1 MEIKDLNLEQN
12 LLTISM
18 TSNKPTLQ
26 VRRFVVFAQDGTR
39 TYDETF
45 HSGVNIIRGSN
56 SSGKSTIMNLLYFAL
71 GGDYS
76 AWTQAASMCRTVIV
90 EVLINGV
97 FLTLKRT
104 VSVSSLRP
112 MMIYYGNIDEALQ
125 NPEDGWKLYPYR
137 YTEYTFSFSRV
148 LFDILHY
155 PEVRSDAGDTN
166 ITMYQILRLM
176 FIDQESATDS
186 LFRYDIFDYPLT
198 REAVS
203 ELLLGI
209 YDNDLYNLR
218 LQEKELQNSKK
229 DKEAEYRGLKKL
241 YQQSADTIDIGKA
254 NRLIKEKE
262 DDLSQL
268 EIVITN
274 KANQTSYN
282 VPRKKGVDVVSMID
296 RLNLLKQDIN
306 ELKESI
312 QKTDADI
319 ADSKLFI
326 DSLNNKL
333 EQIEDSIL
341 TRQSLGE
348 LPLTHCP
355 QCLSPLQPTEQ
366 EGICS
371 LCHQPIDEDQSK
383 SYATRIQ
390 QEIRMQISES
400 TKIIEIK
407 EQRSQQYKNQLAG
420 KIAEAEQLQRDIN
433 LSTKN
438 SKPAGLEELEWL
450 YEQRGSL
457 KQEILYLKKQK
468 QIAERYAQ
476 LGEKI
481 AVKNKEL
488 ELINQKI
495 ELLVAQQSFNQR
507 KAIEE
512 IQGFAT
518 YILRKDLPRQAE
530 FINARPLEIDINFK
544 ANSMALNGQFNYSAS
559 SNVYLKNAIRFAIFF
574 ASLQLYFFRYP
585 GFIACDNMEDKGME
599 KERSQNFQRLLV
611 DMCSKFP
618 KDSYQMIFTTS
629 MIAPELNTAEYCI
642 GDEYTET
649 NKSLKFRNN
658 Q

>member
-1 MEIKDLNLEQN
+1 MEIKDLSLEQS

-39 TYDETF
+39 AYDETF

-76 AWTQAASMCRTVIV
+76 AWTQAASKCHTVIV

-97 FLTLKRT
+97 YVTLKRT
-104 VSVSSLRP
+104 VSVSSMRP
-112 MMIYYGNIDEALQ
+112 MMIYHGNIDEALR
-125 NPEDGWKLYPYR
+125 NSEDGWKMYPYR
-137 YTEYTFSFSRV
+137 YTDNTFSFSRV
-148 LFDILHY
+148 LFDVLHY

-166 ITMYQILRLM
+166 ITMHQILRLM

-186 LFRYDIFDYPLT
+186 LFRYDNFDYPLT

-218 LQEKELQNSKK
+218 LQEKELQNTKK

-262 DDLSQL
+262 DTLSTL
-268 EIVITN
+268 EQAITI
-274 KANQTSYN
+274 KANQTSYD

-296 RLNLLKQDIN
+296 RLNHLKQDIN
-306 ELKESI
+306 DLKELI

-333 EQIEDSIL
+333 EQIDNSIL

-355 QCLSPLQPTEQ
+355 QCLSPLQPIEQ
-366 EGICS
+366 EGVCS

-383 SYATRIQ
+383 SYASRIQ

-438 SKPAGLEELEWL
+438 SKPAGQEELERL

-476 LGEKI
+476 LGEEI
-481 AVKNKEL
+481 VEKNKEL
-488 ELINQKI
+488 ELINQRI
-495 ELLVAQQSFNQR
+495 ELLVAQQSSNQR
-507 KAIEE
+507 KAIEK
-512 IQGFAT
+512 IQSFAA
-518 YILRKDLPRQAE
+518 YVLRKDLPRQSE
-530 FINARPLEIDINFK
+530 FITAKPSEIDVNFK

-559 SNVYLKNAIRFAIFF
+559 SNVYLKNAIRFSIFF
-574 ASLQLYFFRYP
+574 ASLQLDFFRYP

-618 KDSYQMIFTTS
+618 KDNYQMIFTTS
-629 MIAPELNTAEYCI
+629 MIASELNTAEYCI

-649 NKSLKFRNN
+649 NKSLKFRNS